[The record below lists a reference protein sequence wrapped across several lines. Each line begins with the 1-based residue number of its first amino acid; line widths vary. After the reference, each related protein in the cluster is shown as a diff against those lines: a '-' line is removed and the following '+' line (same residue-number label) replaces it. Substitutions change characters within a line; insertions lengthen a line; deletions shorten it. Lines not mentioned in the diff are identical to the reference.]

1 MFFNDYYPLDIK
13 TDIKEPHNYMKC
25 NKVTQLTE
33 YHRDTS
39 KWDYYLLQNGNTT
52 YFTNKNDIIP
62 QNIYYCVN
70 TLIIC
75 TNKQNIGKAITTDKI
90 GTIIYNKQQSDT
102 VINLYK
108 YMKEKYPYFDDEN
121 VDTWDKEFKTGE
133 NKPSTIN
140 GMFPIID
147 KIVEPLYKSKEYN
160 FIIFNSC
167 NAFIETKYTTN
178 NHIFGILLY
187 LKLYGYIILSAMHIK
202 FQNSLK
208 EKLIQKLDGNTYLK
222 VIQEYPNVAGEPE
235 EGHNLFTVLQKIREL
250 NEDDKE
256 SAKKFCNWKS

>member
-1 MFFNDYYPLDIK
+1 MGLLYIKNGKTSRITDKKDINH
-13 TDIKEPHNYMKC
+13 E
-25 NKVTQLTE
+25 
-33 YHRDTS
+33 DT
-39 KWDYYLLQNGNTT
+39 
-52 YFTNKNDIIP
+52 
-62 QNIYYCVN
+62 YYCVN

-75 TNKQNIGKAITTDKI
+75 TNKQNIGKATTNKF

-121 VDTWDKEFKTGE
+121 VDTWDKEFKNEE

-167 NAFIETKYTTN
+167 TIYIENKYTN

-187 LKLYGYIILSAMHIK
+187 LKLYGYIIISAIHIN
-202 FQNSLK
+202 FQNLLK

-222 VIQEYPNVAGEPE
+222 VIQEYPNVAGGPE